1 MYENGLRRRLSTNVI
16 LFDRQ
21 DITRLGLG
29 TLIPVSCGVSA
40 VAAKSELVA
49 ALAERPDAVVVID
62 YALSDLGS
70 ADSLLNIGLRFPRA
84 RWLLFSD
91 ELSVDFLKK
100 VLYAGSFGVVLKT
113 SPLSEIRAALA
124 AAMDGGTYVCP
135 PIRELMALPETDR
148 VEGRERLTATEK
160 EILREIALG
169 RSAKQIAGRRCMS
182 AHTVA
187 THRKNIYRKL
197 AVNNSQEAA
206 GCALRAGIVDASDY
220 FI

>member
-1 MYENGLRRRLSTNVI
+1 MEKQII

-21 DITRLGLG
+21 QITGFGLEALLR
-29 TLIPVSCGVSA
+29 TPFVPWSEPRITT
-40 VAAKSELVA
+40 VATKSELVR
-49 ALAERPDAVVVID
+49 ALVKCPEAVTVID
-62 YALSDLGS
+62 YTLSDLAG
-70 ADSLLNIGLRFPRA
+70 ANSLLNIGLRFPA
-84 RWLLFSD
+84 AHWVLFSE

-100 VLYAGSFGVVLKT
+100 VLYAGNFGVVLKT
-113 SPLSEIRAALA
+113 SPLSEIRAVIA
-124 AAMDGGTYVCP
+124 AAMYGEATVCTS
-135 PIRELMALPETDR
+135 IKELLALPEVDR
-148 VEGRERLTATEK
+148 AEGREHLTATEK

-206 GCALRAGIVDASDY
+206 GYALRAGIVETSDY
-220 FI
+220 SI